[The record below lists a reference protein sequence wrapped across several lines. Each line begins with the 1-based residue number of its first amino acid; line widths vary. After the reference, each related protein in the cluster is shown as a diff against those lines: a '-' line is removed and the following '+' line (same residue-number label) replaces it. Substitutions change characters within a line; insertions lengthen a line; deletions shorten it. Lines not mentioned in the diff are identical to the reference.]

1 MLKSRSVLAHLSQRL
16 NVNYCDRYP
25 AFVRPSVVDE
35 LFLNT
40 SPPEPLVQ
48 ILKKV
53 HMNDPHDTLYQSC
66 INGSGQLSMRATRAL
81 SFSIYC
87 QTLFRVL
94 SAGVLCTLRVA
105 G

>member
-25 AFVRPSVVDE
+25 ACVRPSAVDE

-48 ILKKV
+48 ILKKKS
-53 HMNDPHDTLYQSC
+53 T
-66 INGSGQLSMRATRAL
+66 
-81 SFSIYC
+81 
-87 QTLFRVL
+87 
-94 SAGVLCTLRVA
+94 
-105 G
+105 